1 MPPSVPTLS
10 LLYLR
15 RAWSNISKRNEHGAK
30 ETVAIWQDGSM
41 HILYDIFKG
50 SNISVFELGEVSFD
64 VIVEINLVIDLN
76 AGSPP
81 QINMT
86 YLHIR
91 EFRLVRIPSRHSV
104 IPIPTNQEPPL

>member
-1 MPPSVPTLS
+1 
-10 LLYLR
+10 
-15 RAWSNISKRNEHGAK
+15 
-30 ETVAIWQDGSM
+30 M

-64 VIVEINLVIDLN
+64 VIVEINLEMDLN

-81 QINMT
+81 QIEMT

-91 EFRLVRIPSRHSV
+91 ELRLVRIPSRRSV
-104 IPIPTNQEPPL
+104 IPVPTNQQPPL

>member
-15 RAWSNISKRNEHGAK
+15 RAWSNISKRYEHGAK
-30 ETVAIWQDGSM
+30 ETIAIWQA

-64 VIVEINLVIDLN
+64 VIVEINLVMDLN

-81 QINMT
+81 QMEMT

-91 EFRLVRIPSRHSV
+91 ELRLVRIPSRRSV
-104 IPIPTNQEPPL
+104 IPVPTNQQPPL